1 MTPIPIRAGAFARV
15 VAGAAVA
22 LAAAAPAPADAQ
34 AKTLVYCGAAD
45 PEGFDMARWVGTQTI
60 DAVGVAL
67 YNRLVEFEA
76 GTLRLVPGLAERWEL
91 GADGRAYTL
100 HLRRG
105 VRFHTT
111 DWFKPTRD
119 MDADDVV
126 LSLERY
132 RDRES
137 AFNKAYGVTSYP
149 YNNTWAA
156 NLASVEKV
164 DPHTVRVTL
173 KQADATFIANLA
185 MVTSHVISAE
195 YAGQLEKAGRLA
207 ELDTKPVGTGPWVMR
222 RYDKDVAVR
231 YDAHPQYWG
240 GRAKVD
246 RLVVQ
251 TVKDSAV
258 RVQKLKAGE
267 CHLAADPKPQEV
279 ETLRADRN
287 IVLME
292 VGGLNV
298 GYVGFNTKLKPFD
311 DRNVRTALALA
322 TNRKAIIDAVYQG
335 TAIQASQ
342 LVPPGMLGHD
352 PTIRDLPY
360 DPDQARKLLAEA
372 GLGAGFDVEVW
383 APPITRQ
390 YNPDMRKTAEILQSD
405 WAKVGVRVKVVS
417 YEWGDF
423 LKRIRAGEHAVA
435 LIGWAAD
442 IADPDNFFVPLVTC
456 SRPTA
461 SRWCTPEVDALLQQA
476 RATTKT
482 EERAALYA
490 KAAAIVQREMPYL
503 TIAHGKRWQPVRRE
517 VANFRIDPLT
527 RTILHE
533 VELR

>member
-267 CHLAADPKPQEV
+267 C
-279 ETLRADRN
+279 
-287 IVLME
+287 I
-292 VGGLNV
+292 
-298 GYVGFNTKLKPFD
+298 
-311 DRNVRTALALA
+311 
-322 TNRKAIIDAVYQG
+322 
-335 TAIQASQ
+335 S
-342 LVPPGMLGHD
+342 
-352 PTIRDLPY
+352 
-360 DPDQARKLLAEA
+360 
-372 GLGAGFDVEVW
+372 
-383 APPITRQ
+383 PPIR
-390 YNPDMRKTAEILQSD
+390 
-405 WAKVGVRVKVVS
+405 
-417 YEWGDF
+417 
-423 LKRIRAGEHAVA
+423 
-435 LIGWAAD
+435 
-442 IADPDNFFVPLVTC
+442 
-456 SRPTA
+456 SRRRSRRSAPTGT
-461 SRWCTPEVDALLQQA
+461 SC
-476 RATTKT
+476 
-482 EERAALYA
+482 
-490 KAAAIVQREMPYL
+490 
-503 TIAHGKRWQPVRRE
+503 
-517 VANFRIDPLT
+517 
-527 RTILHE
+527 
-533 VELR
+533 